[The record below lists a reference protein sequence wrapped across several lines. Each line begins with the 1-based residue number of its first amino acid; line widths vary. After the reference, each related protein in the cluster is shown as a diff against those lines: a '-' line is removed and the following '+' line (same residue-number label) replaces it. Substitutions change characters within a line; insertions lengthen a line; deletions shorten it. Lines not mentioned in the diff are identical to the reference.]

1 MEQEIII
8 ILKPDIVYVAGTIN
22 GATVVFDRIST
33 TTWVAHVNQSEDN
46 TYVVSIEAYNDSGLS
61 SSYSTTLYYDTKLIY
76 DRTETDLA
84 LETDKAFY
92 NATDLNRVESA
103 THFLES
109 LLKLYSYYKGTLIIK
124 KDWKMSDFPTTEQ
137 MTRYL
142 RNIRVLMDSYYLEPT
157 TPPLPSDMED
167 LTIEEANNIEKIL
180 HDIPIIVFKMVSQF
194 YYSNE
199 VYLGEI
205 Y

>member
-1 MEQEIII
+1 MEQQIII

-22 GATVVFDRIST
+22 GRNVTFNRVST
-33 TTWVAHVNQSEDN
+33 TTWSTVVNQSEDN
-46 TYVVSIEAYNDSGLS
+46 TYVVSIEAYNDKGLS
-61 SSYSTTLYYDTKLIY
+61 STFSTTLYYDTKLIF
-76 DRTETDLA
+76 DRTQTDLD

-109 LLKLYSYYKGTLIIK
+109 LLFLYKYYKGILTIK
-124 KDWKMSDFPTTEQ
+124 KDWKMKDFPTRAE
-137 MTRYL
+137 MIRYL
-142 RNIRVLMDSYYLEPT
+142 NNIRILMDSYYLEPT
-157 TPPLPSDMED
+157 TPPLPPDMDD

-180 HDIPIIVFKMVSQF
+180 HDIPILIFKMVSQF